1 MARNM
6 AAMFDLQRNLDC
18 VFCVD
23 TTGSMDP
30 WIKATLS
37 TVKQLN
43 ETITKETSAQSVRF
57 GFVAYR
63 DHPPEEST
71 YVIKIKPLTE

>member
-1 MARNM
+1 MAI
-6 AAMFDLQRNLDC
+6 MFDLQRNVDC

-30 WIKATLS
+30 WIMGTLD
-37 TVKQLN
+37 TVKQLMASISDQTN
-43 ETITKETSAQSVRF
+43 VKSVQYA
-57 GFVAYR
+57 FVAYR

-71 YVIKIKPLTE
+71 YVVKIKPLTD